1 MCNLSNRLP
10 TFYFIARYLRF
21 FVENLRSTRSFSIW
35 PPRGV
40 SPIVR
45 VDNRSLQWCRNCAIC
60 GQRVGGLARRIL
72 IIVVYTP
79 MVCFDREAAARNIVI
94 RFTKSK
100 MNVKIDARGRSTSPR
115 TFREMHQIQDYSDQ
129 SPKSANSTRHVSP
142 RSSRKSK
149 HSYF

>member
-115 TFREMHQIQDYSDQ
+115 TLSRDASD
-129 SPKSANSTRHVSP
+129 P
-142 RSSRKSK
+142 RL
-149 HSYF
+149 F